1 MVRQHALSL
10 LLAALVVVGL
20 GTGCGGAGC
29 SFLKPLPAEPK
40 PLGIPGDQV
49 IEGGIQARIT
59 KPGVDKLAQSVP
71 RIIGSSLSNGFCA
84 SQSQN
89 LFNVLG
95 QSVDVCLQPSATCMG
110 NTGCSAYV
118 YLDSKNRPASHVTGD
133 VMPPPPANDQDNKLG
148 FKISV
153 LDSPPAPN
161 PQIVIDAYLDVLVPV
176 KLSASGPISGS
187 CYLYAYTPHVDN
199 DAADPLHM
207 VATIDLKTDPTT
219 GELTIHLHD
228 LTIPD
233 LAVTTDGV
241 GGVCGFISD
250 ITSFVLSFLNGLPDI
265 IKNFILQLLTPTI
278 DNALQGFL
286 PKPLGLAGTVDTGT
300 LLANFSPP
308 DDAHLELFVV
318 PGGFVGSKNGGLTL
332 GVMSGV
338 NSDRDQTTRGSGLT
352 SEPSLCVP
360 ARPTPDLGS
369 APWMLP
375 YNAARKDY
383 LLSPAGAFAGDPDPV
398 DAMGVTQDVAI
409 GLSRT
414 FLDLAGFHIY
424 NSGTLCLSIGGSA
437 IPQLNAGTLSVI
449 INSLGNIIDDRKA
462 PLALVLRPQTPL
474 NFTIGQGTMMD
485 PLINVAIQDMRIDFY
500 AWIEERY
507 VRLLTIGLDLNAG
520 LNLGITKNAQM
531 QPELAP
537 MLVGLNSSNITIR
550 ISNTDLLQEKPDD
563 LAKVFPSLL
572 NIATGALGNVIPP
585 IALPSVS
592 GFSLDDLSIQKVQTT
607 QDDFIGI
614 FGTIVDSS
622 PLGLIDWSNPH
633 KPRSAESIETVV
645 KVADVHVPSAEQIH
659 ALFFPQE
666 GLTPVTPDRPTV
678 ALDLD
683 TVGGNGRAVEYA
695 WKVDNGM
702 WRVWSDNAHPVLG
715 DDLFLLQGRHT
726 IDVKARLKGD
736 WLSEDATPERV
747 TVLIDS
753 MAPELHPVRSDDGL
767 SLLFGGFDIVSDSAK
782 LVYSWLDADGQQ
794 TAWTPNDRLPVD
806 MLRALTN
813 DGAKPFTL
821 FVKDEAGNI
830 GQSAVNLTP
839 ILGFHG
845 RTTNPPAPGGCSC
858 DVGSQGGNGGALAL
872 LLLGALVCLR
882 RRSSPAAGGRTQVA
896 VKVAVLALLALP
908 GGCNNNA
915 SSVCSVDDDCV
926 VKFKTKC
933 ADGQLPQC
941 MGGACGC
948 TPDVPPGETGR
959 FSSMQMVAGDAY
971 VSAYNTTYGDLM
983 IGHVTPPG
991 IVDNWDFVDGV
1002 PDYPPDVNG
1011 SHVRGGIMTP
1021 GDDVGRY
1028 TSIGQTLRDEP
1039 VIAYYDKTH
1048 GALKYASFGVIRWHS
1063 HVVDKGVTAPDAN
1076 GGDDVGR
1083 WASLSMSRTGIPAIA
1098 YTAIVHSGTKSGMP
1112 ESQLRWAQAKV
1123 KDPQSTS
1130 DWTVTILDSRVLGEG
1145 GPPMPTPS
1153 ANPSATPM
1161 PSTAADVLLPEGIA
1175 LMASAARRSDDS
1187 PAVAYYDR
1195 VRGNLRYVEWV
1206 PSANAWSDPMILDG
1220 EDASGFDTGDVGQ
1233 YPSLGFDMNDVGQV
1247 SYVDATHDNL
1257 LHVDTMNLMP
1267 EIVDDGYRPADEMTL
1282 DGLPS
1287 PVYHLVGDSSSLQV
1301 INGKLVV
1308 AYQDSTVVTLRVA
1321 VKDPMTNM
1329 WQLGTIAGHAM
1340 APFKGSFGFYA
1351 CLRKRNANA
1360 VVASYGINQQ
1370 LDTPLYFVEVFAV
1383 DLGSIM

>member
-1 MVRQHALSL
+1 MVRQHTLSL
-10 LLAALVVVGL
+10 LFAALVVVGL

-40 PLGIPGDQV
+40 PLGIPSDQV

-59 KPGVDKLAQSVP
+59 KPGVDKLATSIP
-71 RIIGSSLSNGFCA
+71 RLIGSSLNNGFCA
-84 SQSQN
+84 LDNQN
-89 LFNVLG
+89 IVNIG
-95 QSVDVCLQPSATCMG
+95 IESVDICLQPSATCPG

-118 YLDSKNRPASHVTGD
+118 YLDSKNRPATHTPGD
-133 VMPPPPANDQDNKLG
+133 SMMPPAPANDEDGKDG

-153 LDSPPAPN
+153 IDSPPAPH
-161 PQIVIDAYLDVLVPV
+161 PQVVVDVFLDLLVPL
-176 KLSASGPISGS
+176 KLSGSGVVNTS
-187 CYLYAYTPHVDN
+187 CYMYVYTPHVDN
-199 DAADPLHM
+199 DAADPLHI
-207 VATIDLKTDPTT
+207 VATVGLTTNPTT
-219 GELTIHLHD
+219 GELAINLD
-228 LTIPD
+228 GLAIPT
-233 LAVTTDGV
+233 LAITTDSN
-241 GGVCGFISD
+241 GGLCSLISD
-250 ITSFVLSFLNGLPDI
+250 VASAVLDFV
-265 IKNFILQLLTPTI
+265 
-278 DNALQGFL
+278 NALPSFITQLIIDLLRPTLNTAIQGFL
-286 PKPLGLAGTVDTGT
+286 PKPLGLAGTVNTGT

-308 DDAHLELFVV
+308 ADANLELFVV
-318 PGGFVGSKNGGLTL
+318 PGGYTGSKNGGLTL

-338 NSDRDQTTRGSGLT
+338 NSDRDQTTRTSGLT

-360 ARPTPDLGS
+360 ARPTPDLSS

-375 YNAARKDY
+375 FNSARKDF

-398 DAMGVTQDVAI
+398 DSMGVTQDVAI

-424 NSGTLCLSIGGSA
+424 NSGTLCLSISGAA

-449 INSLGNIIDDRKA
+449 ISSLGNILDDRKA

-485 PLINVAIQDMRIDFY
+485 PLINVGIQDMRVDFY

-520 LNLGITKNAQM
+520 LNLGVTKNAQM

-614 FGTIVDSS
+614 FGTIVDGS

-645 KVADVHVPSAEQIH
+645 KVANVHVPSAAQIH
-659 ALFFPQE
+659 ALFFPQQ
-666 GLTPVTPDRPTV
+666 GLTTVTPDRPTV

-715 DDLFLLQGRHT
+715 DDLFLLQGKHT
-726 IDVKARLKGD
+726 IDVKARLKND

-753 MAPELHPVRSDDGL
+753 MAPELHPARSDDRQ
-767 SLLFGGFDIVSDSAK
+767 SLIFGGFDIVSDSAQ
-782 LVYSWLDADGQQ
+782 LVYAWLDASGQQ
-794 TAWTPNDRLPVD
+794 TAWTPTDRLPVD
-806 MLRALTN
+806 MLRALTD
-813 DGAKPFTL
+813 DGAKLFTL

-830 GQSAVNLTP
+830 GQSAVDLTP
-839 ILGFHG
+839 ILSFHG

-858 DVGSQGGNGGALAL
+858 DVGSQGGNGGALML
-872 LLLGALVCLR
+872 LVVAALVCLR
-882 RRSSPAAGGRTQVA
+882 RRSPT
-896 VKVAVLALLALP
+896 LLALALIAVAA
-908 GGCNNNA
+908 GCNSNA
-915 SSVCSVDDDCV
+915 STACSVDDDCL
-926 VKFKTKC
+926 VKTHTKC
-933 ADGQLPQC
+933 ADGQIPQC
-941 MGGACGC
+941 MGGVCGC
-948 TPDVPPGETGR
+948 TPDVPPGDTGR
-959 FSSMQMVAGDAY
+959 FSSMQMVGGDAY

-991 IVDNWDFVDGV
+991 IVDNWDFVDGI

-1028 TSIGQTLRDEP
+1028 TSIGQTLREEP

-1063 HVVDKGVTAPDAN
+1063 HTVDKGVTAPDAN
-1076 GGDDVGR
+1076 GGDDIGR

-1098 YTAIVHSGTKSGMP
+1098 YTAIVHTGTKSGMP

-1123 KDPQSTS
+1123 KEPQLGS

-1161 PSTAADVLLPEGIA
+1161 PSTPADVLLPEGIA

-1206 PSANAWSDPMILDG
+1206 PSANAWSDPKILDG
-1220 EDASGFDTGDVGQ
+1220 EDPSANDTGDVGQ
-1233 YPSLGFDMNDVGQV
+1233 YPSLAFDMNDVGQV

-1257 LHVDTMNLMP
+1257 LHIDTMNLMP

-1287 PVYHLVGDSSSLQV
+1287 PVYHLVGDSSSIQV
-1301 INGKLVV
+1301 INGKIVI

-1321 VKDPMTNM
+1321 VKDPISGM
-1329 WQLGTIAGHAM
+1329 WQLGTVAGHAM

-1370 LDTPLYFVEVFAV
+1370 LDTPLYFVEVFSV